1 MKTALLVVQRTGI
14 ALGIILS
21 GVSALIPS
29 GLYVLGWYAI
39 PKTFLAVF
47 LLTTVGGIFWSL
59 LQLGWGM
66 YVVSW
71 WFKLLSR

>member
-1 MKTALLVVQRTGI
+1 MKKLRIAQRTGI
-14 ALGIILS
+14 TLGIILS
-21 GVSALIPS
+21 AALALIPS

>member
-1 MKTALLVVQRTGI
+1 MKTLRIAQRTGI
-14 ALGIILS
+14 TLGIILS
-21 GVSALIPS
+21 AVLALIPS
-29 GLYVLGWYAI
+29 GLYVLGWYMI

-66 YVVSW
+66 YIVSW
-71 WFKLLSR
+71 WFRLLSR